1 MWSLRVL
8 LWFHAEIYKKEKTVF
23 LDSFSLRHYPL
34 SRWTLLPEGLEL
46 GGWHY
51 IRASPSSLSPSLASG
66 SSATI
71 GIRHHFGTS
80 ITLGRHQGV
89 KQGGIRHSWHCRL
102 WCQLTEQRMTKGLK
116 PEENLIFL
124 FIQHSEH
131 TSPLGGYMICSHQ
144 ESMFMKAMI
153 GISWNQFSSVQQF
166 ECVTIDVVEA
176 SQRLWQS
183 P

>member
-1 MWSLRVL
+1 
-8 LWFHAEIYKKEKTVF
+8 
-23 LDSFSLRHYPL
+23 
-34 SRWTLLPEGLEL
+34 
-46 GGWHY
+46 
-51 IRASPSSLSPSLASG
+51 
-66 SSATI
+66 
-71 GIRHHFGTS
+71 
-80 ITLGRHQGV
+80 
-89 KQGGIRHSWHCRL
+89 
-102 WCQLTEQRMTKGLK
+102 MTKGLK